1 MLSAIK
7 KSLWGNLT
15 NEECKRFGI
24 LSSVFLFIIGSYWLL
39 RVLKDSVFAYTV
51 GVNSIPNAKIGTLFI
66 LVPLVLG
73 YSKLVDLV
81 EKHVLFYI
89 LCSVYA
95 VLFAGLAIAL
105 ADPIIGLDNT
115 VTSPYRLVGW
125 VTYFGIETFG
135 SLIVALFWSFVAS
148 TTDSAAAKKGYALI
162 IAGAQFGSIAGP
174 SLLWMPQSLGFG
186 SLKAPVLFAV
196 AAICIALVP
205 LLIKLFITKFPST
218 AKEKVASK
226 KTGILEG
233 LFLLFSHPYLMGV
246 LAVSSLYE
254 IVGTILDYQ
263 MKVAAQAAFQSSQAG
278 FQEFMGMFGTAANGL
293 ALVFA
298 LVGTSYFIRRFGL
311 TFCLVMFPV
320 TLAGVVAMVW
330 ITPSL
335 TSSATVLLW
344 TLFAAMIAVKGLS
357 YALNNPCK
365 EMMYIPTSKDV
376 KFKAKGWMD
385 NFGGRTAKAA
395 GSSITNLFKNSPADL
410 MIYGSLISLG
420 IIGAWIAI
428 ALFVGKTNKKLTDGG
443 TIIS

>member
-1 MLSAIK
+1 MLAGLK
-7 KSLWGNLT
+7 KALWGNLT
-15 NEECKRFGI
+15 QDEFKRFGI

-39 RVLKDSVFAYTV
+39 RGIKDGIFSYTV
-51 GVNSIPNAKIGTLFI
+51 GVEYIPKAKMGTILILF
-66 LVPLVLG
+66 PLVLG

-89 LCSVYA
+89 LCSAYF
-95 VLFAGLAIAL
+95 VLFTGLAIAL
-105 ADPIIGLDNT
+105 ANPVTGIQNT
-115 VTSPYRLVGW
+115 ETSPYRIVGW

-148 TTDSAAAKKGYALI
+148 TSDSASAKKGYALI

-174 SLLWMPQSLGFG
+174 SLLWLPKQLGFE
-186 SLKAPVLFAV
+186 SFQAPVLFAIG
-196 AAICIALVP
+196 AFCIALVP
-205 LLIKLFITKFPST
+205 LLIKLFVSKYPNTS
-218 AKEKVASK
+218 KELVPAK

-263 MKVAAQAAFQSSQAG
+263 MKVAAKASFASPSDFM
-278 FQEFMGMFGTAANGL
+278 EFMGMFGTAANGL

-298 LVGTSYFIRRFGL
+298 LVGTGYFIRRFGL
-311 TFCLVMFPV
+311 TFCLTMFPV

-330 ITPSL
+330 ITPNI
-335 TSSATVLLW
+335 TSSASILLW

-395 GSSITNLFKNSPADL
+395 GSGITDLFKNSPADL

-428 ALFVGKTNKKLTDGG
+428 ALFVGRTNKKLTDSG